1 MELNERVTKD
11 NYYLDIAETVA
22 EKSTC
27 LRRHYGAVIV
37 KNDEIIATGYNGS
50 PRGCLNCTDDAC
62 MREELG
68 FAKGRGY
75 NICGAV
81 HAEMNAVISASRR
94 DMIGGSLYIVGINV
108 FDQPHYADP
117 HPCLLCHR
125 MICNTGISRVI
136 GRFMDPDGN
145 VFAKEMDITPESFMI
160 RMQNEFE
167 QTLDQMEMDITPD
180 QFKNAREHIDRRYG
194 IIKDQYEAKGA
205 FPNMVCEH
213 IMKTPSYMDPLC
225 KAYTCL
231 MEDTGL
237 DFANYPKCAKEYCPK
252 VHPELLDSSDITT

>member
-1 MELNERVTKD
+1 MIERASKD
-11 NYYLDIAETVA
+11 NYYLDIAETVS

-62 MREELG
+62 MRNELG

-94 DMIGGSLYIVGINV
+94 DMIGGTLYIVGRNV
-108 FDQPHYADP
+108 FGNQEYADP

-125 MICNTGISRVI
+125 MICNTGLARIV
-136 GRFMDPDGN
+136 GRFQDPAGN
-145 VFAKEMDITPESFMI
+145 VFPKDMDITPESFMM
-160 RMQNEFE
+160 RMQGEFE
-167 QTLDQMEMDITPD
+167 DTLKDMEMDISPE
-180 QFKNAREHIDRRYG
+180 QFQNAREHIDRRYG
-194 IIKDQYEAKGA
+194 IIKDQYERNSV
-205 FPNMVCEH
+205 FPNMMCDCLL
-213 IMKTPSYMDPLC
+213 KTPGYMDPLC
-225 KAYTCL
+225 RAYTKL
-231 MEDTGL
+231 LGED
-237 DFANYPKCAKEYCPK
+237 DMDYAHYPMCSAEFCPK
-252 VHPELLDSSDITT
+252 LHPELLNGEPI